1 MGRRKSALGRNFL
14 KSAERGVD
22 KLSPLWY
29 YNSTERQGDTM
40 NKRYTVSYT
49 VRNIF
54 TDSTYSD
61 EKYFDDLLKMWE
73 FVIELKKNE
82 TTEKIWITTTQV
94 VFERKG

>member
-1 MGRRKSALGRNFL
+1 
-14 KSAERGVD
+14 
-22 KLSPLWY
+22 
-29 YNSTERQGDTM
+29 M

-94 VFERKG
+94 VFERKD

>member
-1 MGRRKSALGRNFL
+1 
-14 KSAERGVD
+14 
-22 KLSPLWY
+22 
-29 YNSTERQGDTM
+29 M

-82 TTEKIWITTTQV
+82 TTEQIWITTTQEV
-94 VFERKG
+94 YRKG